1 MKVGDLVIYRGK
13 IVEYRGMIGVIMAK
27 HPKKRLIKVL
37 MPARSDKSVQLSPRH
52 VEVISES
59 R

>member
-1 MKVGDLVIYRGK
+1 MVIYKGK

-52 VEVISES
+52 VEVISEN

>member
-37 MPARSDKSVQLSPRH
+37 MPSRSDKPIQLFPRH
-52 VEVISES
+52 VEVINES